1 LYTTA
6 NKVFRSTNDGDSWE
20 PISPDLTL
28 HDPKTLGPAGGPIT
42 YDMTGTEWYATIFTL
57 AESPLNGDV
66 LWAGSDDGLVHV
78 TRDRGKT
85 WTNVSPPFGGK
96 YTRVSIIDA
105 SHFDAGTAYVAAN
118 RYQLDDFAPYLYK
131 TNDYGKTW
139 VRITTGIPNGA
150 YARTIRE
157 DPVRRGLLYAGT
169 ETGIYFSS
177 DDGGHWSS
185 LQLNLPR
192 ASVRDLTVHGADLI
206 AATHGR
212 AMWVLDDIAPLRQ
225 LGDTVRN
232 ASIHLFAPDTA
243 IRFSGGHAR
252 TQSAGENP
260 PAGVVVDYWLKTAL
274 APRDSVKLE
283 FLDASGKVI
292 RHFSGA
298 PPPDTTKSAALTRA
312 SSDSAATKSAGKTPG
327 DTLAN
332 KPRGARELEDDTL
345 AFTPSDSIVTV
356 RSGLNRFVWD
366 LHYPDTKQVKDVI
379 NDEGSTNGPFVSPG
393 SYAVRLTARGQAISK
408 PFIVRGDPR
417 LTTTQAEYD
426 AQLALALQVQAKT
439 NELSEAVDRI
449 LELEHAL
456 DSRVSDTKGQ
466 PYAKRVAD
474 AVKPIHERLEAV
486 RDSLVEIHSHA
497 DEITLHYPIRYYNML
512 LSLAGMVQSAD
523 AGPTAQEGAIYRDI
537 APKVDAQITR
547 LHSIEATDIVAFNT
561 LMKELN
567 VPAVLLKAAPIV
579 P

>member
-1 LYTTA
+1 MTA
-6 NKVFRSTNDGDSWE
+6 G
-20 PISPDLTL
+20 IS
-28 HDPKTLGPAGGPIT
+28 G
-42 YDMTGTEWYATIFTL
+42 
-57 AESPLNGDV
+57 
-66 LWAGSDDGLVHV
+66 
-78 TRDRGKT
+78 
-85 WTNVSPPFGGK
+85 
-96 YTRVSIIDA
+96 
-105 SHFDAGTAYVAAN
+105 
-118 RYQLDDFAPYLYK
+118 
-131 TNDYGKTW
+131 
-139 VRITTGIPNGA
+139 GA
-150 YARTIRE
+150 YTRTIRE

-169 ETGIYFSS
+169 ETGIYYSA
-177 DDGGHWSS
+177 DDGAHWSS

-192 ASVRDLTVHGADLI
+192 ASVRDLTIHGTDLI

-232 ASIHLFAPDTA
+232 ATLHLFAPDTA
-243 IRFSGGHAR
+243 IRFAGGHAR

-260 PAGVVVDYWLKTAL
+260 PAGVIVDYWLKTAL

-292 RHFSGA
+292 RHFSSA
-298 PPPDTTKSAALTRA
+298 PPPDTTKSAALARL
-312 SSDSAATKSAGKTPG
+312 SSDSAALPTKSAGKTPG
-327 DTLAN
+327 DTLSN
-332 KPRGARELEDDTL
+332 KPRGTRELEDDTL
-345 AFTPSDSIVTV
+345 AFTPSDSIVTA
-356 RSGLNRFVWD
+356 RGGLNRFVWN

-379 NDEGSTNGPFVSPG
+379 NDEGSTSGPFVAPG
-393 SYAVRLTARGQAISK
+393 TYTVRLTARGQTFAK

-426 AQLALALQVQAKT
+426 AQVALSLQVQAKT
-439 NELSEAVDRI
+439 NELSDAVERI
-449 LELEHAL
+449 IELEHAL
-456 DSRVSDTKGQ
+456 DSRVGDTKGQ
-466 PYAKRVAD
+466 SYAKRVAD
-474 AVKPIHERLEAV
+474 AVKPIHDRLEAV

-537 APKVDAQITR
+537 APKVDQQLAR
-547 LHSIEATDIVAFNT
+547 LRNIEATDLTTFNN

-567 VPAVLLKAAPIV
+567 VPAVMLKAPPIV